1 MTATVLAAGP
11 GPVGEVVAALL
22 GLYAL
27 AIFAMMIM
35 SWFPMRPGG
44 PASEVYRFLLRIT
57 DPIVVPIRRS
67 MPSMGMID
75 PSPLI
80 VLLVVLF
87 LRQLILG

>member
-1 MTATVLAAGP
+1 MVFASGP

-27 AIFAMMIM
+27 AMMVM

-44 PASEVYRFLLRIT
+44 TASEVYRFLMRIT
-57 DPIVVPIRRS
+57 DPIIVPIRRS

>member
-1 MTATVLAAGP
+1 
-11 GPVGEVVAALL
+11 
-22 GLYAL
+22 
-27 AIFAMMIM
+27 
-35 SWFPMRPGG
+35 
-44 PASEVYRFLLRIT
+44 
-57 DPIVVPIRRS
+57 VPIRRS

>member
-1 MTATVLAAGP
+1 MTATVLASGP

-27 AIFAMMIM
+27 AIFAMMIL
-35 SWFPMRPGG
+35 SWFPLRQGG
-44 PASEVYRFLLRIT
+44 TLSEVYRFLLRIT
-57 DPIVVPIRRS
+57 DPIIMPIRRS